1 MKRKHIMFTI
11 LSVVLVGGM
20 LQQYAAAKKTTNAV
34 NTLHVTHEAKRPSFQ
49 GGSKTFTGKAKIDM
63 LFLPNAH
70 RHASAANV
78 TFQPGARTA
87 WHSHPAG
94 QTLVVTSG
102 TGWVQRWGKAK
113 KVIKVGDVVW
123 IPPNTKHWHG
133 ATQKTSMTHTAIQE
147 QRKGKVVTWM
157 ELVSD
162 LQYTGVK
169 KKK

>member
-1 MKRKHIMFTI
+1 MPKARW
-11 LSVVLVGGM
+11 
-20 LQQYAAAKKTTNAV
+20 
-34 NTLHVTHEAKRPSFQ
+34 
-49 GGSKTFTGKAKIDM
+49 TGKDSYHPSDRPTELGALG
-63 LFLPNAH
+63 LFI
-70 RHASAANV
+70 
-78 TFQPGARTA
+78 
-87 WHSHPAG
+87 
-94 QTLVVTSG
+94 
-102 TGWVQRWGKAK
+102 RWGKAK